1 MTDRDI
7 LNLAKRVLEI
17 EASAIAELIPHL
29 GKNFTKAVNLL
40 YACKGRIVVTGMGKS
55 GLIGKK
61 IAATFASTGTP
72 ALFLHPAEGTHG
84 DLGMIARGDVVV
96 AISNS
101 GETLEILN
109 LLPTIKR
116 LGIQLITMIGKKDST
131 LGKKSDVVLNVSVKE
146 EACPFNLVPT
156 ASTTAALAMGDALVI
171 ALLDKRGFKKED
183 FALFHPGGSLGR
195 KLLLKVADVMHTG
208 TDIPAVNEDTLLKDA
223 LFEITSK
230 KLGMTTVSD
239 KDRGL
244 LGVITDGDLRRLL
257 EKWGINIFDK
267 RAGEVMTRKPKVMNK
282 DALAASAVQLM
293 EKHSITALVIID
305 EKERIEGIVHLHDL
319 LKMGVV

>member
-1 MTDRDI
+1 MSDKDI

-17 EASAIAELIPHL
+17 EASAIAELIPRL
-29 GKNFTKAVNLL
+29 DENFTRAIDLL
-40 YACKGRIVVTGMGKS
+40 YTCKGRVVVTGMGKS

-72 ALFLHPAEGTHG
+72 ALFLHPAEGIHG

-96 AISNS
+96 VISNS
-101 GETLEILN
+101 GETSEILT
-109 LLPTIKR
+109 LLPMVKR
-116 LGIQLITMIGKKDST
+116 LGIPLIAITGKSDST
-131 LGKKSDVVLNVSVKE
+131 LGKKSDVVLDVSIKE

-156 ASTTAALAMGDALVI
+156 ASTTAALAMGDALAV

-183 FALFHPGGSLGR
+183 FALFHPGGILGKR
-195 KLLLKVADVMHTG
+195 LLLKVEDAMHTG
-208 TDIPAVNEDTLLKDA
+208 AGIPAVSEDTLLKYA
-223 LFEITSK
+223 IFEITSK
-230 KLGMTTVSD
+230 KLGITTVINKD
-239 KDRGL
+239 KKL

-257 EKWGINIFDK
+257 EKWGTNIFDK
-267 RAGEVMTRKPKVMNK
+267 KAGAVMTRNPKVISR

-293 EKHSITALVIID
+293 EKHAITALIIVD
-305 EKERIEGIVHLHDL
+305 ENGRTEGIVHLHDL